1 MDTDYKHIPKTDQ
14 QLLNWFN
21 EKVRQGKSNFL
32 DFPEFK
38 NWYDTSEKVCHYCG
52 LTEQE
57 CQRIAR
63 TKLKSNRFPKDGKH
77 GRGTSRGMWLEIDR
91 YQPKG
96 KYETTNI
103 VLACYFCN
111 NDKSDIFSGDQYK
124 SFMKNRISFL
134 KNLLTLI
141 VIVFFSSC
149 QLFDN
154 QNKQAIEICQK
165 AKVQLPSDN
174 IFSNLFFNINGLGA
188 NATWLDFA
196 NMMAKQDPNKKYDW
210 HAQKTDDGKYYL
222 VDFIDEDKWGQH
234 WEVDVEQK
242 IVKNINQNEYL
253 SRKYG
258 YHRFDKNQD
267 FEVTKIQNNTL
278 KLVNGEIYYLI
289 KASVLN
295 KTNKTIISA
304 TIDGELKLIFK
315 EKTVKGTGNYESG
328 FKSSISKNN
337 PWMPNATRDFYIK
350 TKGIEKIYLNYIPE
364 YIVFNISLKAEDPVG
379 FSFDKD
385 IADMDLKD
393 IWETFKENP
402 TSGTTS
408 NKSNDNTS
416 IDIQNTNEQFIGSNT
431 SITLDIFRNFLKE
444 YSNKYNHNQNIL
456 FSDLAYNGGLVIEEQ
471 FSETDIKSN
480 RVNESSFNNRFK
492 QEILDDF
499 QFILNESSFN
509 DWTISNKQNFSYIT
523 ISANLT
529 TYDFEVTQVDN
540 KLLIKKI
547 SKFYDT

>member
-32 DFPEFK
+32 DFLEFK
-38 NWYDTSEKVCHYCG
+38 NWYDNSEKVCHYCG

-141 VIVFFSSC
+141 LIVFFSSC
-149 QLFDN
+149 QLLDN

-165 AKVQLPSDN
+165 AKVQLPTDN

-267 FEVTKIQNNTL
+267 FEVTKIQNNVL
-278 KLVNGEIYYLI
+278 KIDNGEICYLI

-304 TIDGELKLIFK
+304 NIDGELKLIFK
-315 EKTVKGTGNYESG
+315 EKTVKETGNYESG

-337 PWMPNATRDFYIK
+337 PWLPNTTRDFYIK

-364 YIVFNISLKAEDPVG
+364 YVVFNISLKAEDPVG
-379 FSFDKD
+379 YSFDKD
-385 IADMDLKD
+385 IADMDLKNT
-393 IWETFKENP
+393 WETFKGNP
-402 TSGTTS
+402 TNSTTN
-408 NKSNDNTS
+408 NKSNDKTS
-416 IDIQNTNEQFIGSNT
+416 IDTQEQFIGSNT
-431 SITLDIFRNFLKE
+431 SITLDKFRNFLKE
-444 YSNKYNHNQNIL
+444 YSNKYNHNQSIL

-471 FSETDIKSN
+471 FSESDIKSN
-480 RVNESSFNNRFK
+480 RVNENSFNNRFK

-509 DWTISNKQNFSYIT
+509 EWTISNKQNFSYIT
-523 ISANLT
+523 ITANLT

-540 KLLIKKI
+540 KLLLKKI